1 MNIVLF
7 SDNDIQPEGD
17 FFIPIRDERAKHI
30 IKILHKDVS
39 DTLEAGIID
48 GMGGTA
54 TIKEINSQG
63 IYLSFMENNEG
74 KPLHPLAMIIG
85 FPRPIQ
91 LKRLFRDMAGLGI
104 SEIHLTGTQLG
115 EKSYMDSNLIE
126 RGTAFASL
134 LDGTVQAKSTH
145 VPKLFTYTSVSNC
158 LSSIF
163 STNSLSTPIRLNLDN
178 IRPQS
183 SLGHYLEDHKNQL
196 PKTREKSTFV
206 YAAIGSERGWTD
218 MERQLFDEYGFATCS
233 MGERVLR
240 TETAATVAASI
251 ILDKMEIL

>member
-134 LDGTVQAKSTH
+134 LDGTVQAKRDR
-145 VPKLFTYTSVSNC
+145 KSV
-158 LSSIF
+158 
-163 STNSLSTPIRLNLDN
+163 
-178 IRPQS
+178 
-183 SLGHYLEDHKNQL
+183 
-196 PKTREKSTFV
+196 V
-206 YAAIGSERGWTD
+206 
-218 MERQLFDEYGFATCS
+218 
-233 MGERVLR
+233 
-240 TETAATVAASI
+240 
-251 ILDKMEIL
+251 